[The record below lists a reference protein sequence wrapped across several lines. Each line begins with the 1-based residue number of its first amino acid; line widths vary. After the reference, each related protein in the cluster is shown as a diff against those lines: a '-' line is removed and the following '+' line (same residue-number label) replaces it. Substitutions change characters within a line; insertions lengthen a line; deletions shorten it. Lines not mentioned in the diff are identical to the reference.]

1 MKLPLFIAN
10 RYLLSR
16 RKKNFINVISIISV
30 VAVALITAAI
40 IIVLSVFNGLENLLH
55 ALNSSFDPEIKIEAA
70 QGKSFHATE
79 ALIGRVR
86 DVKGVE
92 VVTEVIEDYAY
103 LRYRNANQV
112 VIIKGVSDNFIAQN
126 RIPQENIVDGEL
138 KLHEKGVPYA
148 IVGRGI
154 QNTLS
159 IAPNDAMYA
168 LQLYYIKNTK
178 SLDPSQMYVRRNI
191 LPGGVFSIM
200 QNFDDNYVILPI
212 DFARDLLDYGDKL
225 TSLEVKPASGVS
237 TTTVQTR
244 LKAAL
249 GPDFNVLSPEE
260 QHKDL
265 YRLLKM
271 EKLFTFLALCLLL
284 GIGSINIFF
293 SLMMLAID
301 KKKDISVFSAMG
313 ANDSLIRN
321 IFLAEGTL
329 IAFIGTFAGLL
340 IGGSFCWVQS
350 RFGII
355 SMGMETSVTQGYPV
369 RMVWTDFIMTLFA
382 VFIIT
387 FVITLRPASLAAR
400 SAAIRHL

>member
-1 MKLPLFIAN
+1 LKLPLFIAN

-16 RKKNFINVISIISV
+16 RKQNFINFISMISV
-30 VAVALITAAI
+30 LAVAIITAAI
-40 IIVLSVFNGLENLLH
+40 IIVMSVFNGLESLLH
-55 ALNSSFDPEIKIEAA
+55 SLNNSFDPEIKIEAA
-70 QGKSFHATE
+70 RGKSFHSGKQ
-79 ALIGRVR
+79 LLDKVR
-86 DVKGVE
+86 GVAGVA

-103 LRYRNANQV
+103 ARYRNANQV
-112 VIIKGVSDNFIAQN
+112 VTIKGVSDNFIEQN
-126 RIPQENIVDGEL
+126 RIPPENIVDGQL
-138 KLHEKGVPYA
+138 KLHDKGVPYA

-159 IAPNDAMYA
+159 IAPNDPMFT

-200 QNFDDNYVILPI
+200 QNFDENYIVLPI
-212 DFARDLLDYGDKL
+212 DFARDLLDYSDKL
-225 TSLEVKPASGVS
+225 TSLEIKVKDGAAIN
-237 TTTVQTR
+237 TVHDR
-244 LKAAL
+244 LEAAL
-249 GPDFNVLSPEE
+249 GADFSVLSPEE

-284 GIGSINIFF
+284 AIGSINIFF

-313 ANDSLIRN
+313 ANNNLIRN
-321 IFLAEGTL
+321 IFLSEGAL
-329 IAFIGTFAGLL
+329 IALIGTFAGLL
-340 IGGSFCWVQS
+340 IGGAFCWIQS

-355 SMGMETSVTQGYPV
+355 SMGMETSVTAGYPV

-382 VFIIT
+382 VGIIT
-387 FVITLRPASLAAR
+387 FAITLWPATLATRTA
-400 SAAIRHL
+400 SIRHL

>member
-1 MKLPLFIAN
+1 LKLPLFIAK

-16 RKKNFINVISIISV
+16 RKKNFINIISMISV
-30 VAVALITAAI
+30 IAVAIITAAI
-40 IIVLSVFNGLENLLH
+40 IIVMSVFNGLENLLH
-55 ALNSSFDPEIKIEAA
+55 SLNNSFDPEIKIEAA
-70 QGKSFHATE
+70 QGKSFRSSKQ
-79 ALIGRVR
+79 LLDKVR
-86 DVKGVE
+86 GVAG
-92 VVTEVIEDYAY
+92 VAIVTEVIEDYAY
-103 LRYRNANQV
+103 VRYRNANQV
-112 VIIKGVSDNFIAQN
+112 VIIKGVSDNFIQQN
-126 RIPQENIVDGEL
+126 RIPPENIVDGRL

-159 IAPNDAMYA
+159 IAPNDPMFT

-178 SLDPSQMYVRRNI
+178 SLDPSQMYIRRNI

-200 QNFDDNYVILPI
+200 QNFDDNYIVLPI
-212 DFARDLLDYGDKL
+212 DFTRELLDYNDKL
-225 TSLEVKPASGVS
+225 TSLEIKVKDGAAIS
-237 TTTVQTR
+237 TVHDRLQT
-244 LKAAL
+244 AL
-249 GPDFNVLSPEE
+249 GPEFSVLSPEE

-284 GIGSINIFF
+284 AIGSINIFF

-313 ANDSLIRN
+313 ANNNLIRN
-321 IFLAEGTL
+321 IFLSEGAL
-329 IAFIGTFAGLL
+329 IALIGTFTGLF
-340 IGGSFCWVQS
+340 IGGLFCWIQS

-355 SMGMETSVTQGYPV
+355 SMGMETSVTAGYPV

-382 VFIIT
+382 VGIIT
-387 FVITLRPASLAAR
+387 FAITLWPATLATRTA
-400 SAAIRHL
+400 SIRHL

>member
-16 RKKNFINVISIISV
+16 RKKNFINIISMISV
-30 VAVALITAAI
+30 IAVAIITAAI
-40 IIVLSVFNGLENLLH
+40 IIVMSVFNGLESLLH
-55 ALNSSFDPEIKIEAA
+55 SLNNAFDPEIRIEAA
-70 QGKSFHATE
+70 QGKSFHS
-79 ALIGRVR
+79 GRQLLDKVR
-86 DVKGVE
+86 SVKGVAI
-92 VVTEVIEDYAY
+92 VTEVIEDYAY
-103 LRYRNANQV
+103 VRYRNANQV
-112 VIIKGVSDNFIAQN
+112 VIIKGVSDNFIEQN
-126 RIPQENIVDGEL
+126 RIPPENIVDGRL

-159 IAPNDAMYA
+159 IAPNDPSFT

-200 QNFDDNYVILPI
+200 QNFDENYIVLPI

-225 TSLEVKPASGVS
+225 TSLEIKVKDGESIS
-237 TTTVQTR
+237 TVHDR
-244 LKAAL
+244 LEATLDA
-249 GPDFNVLSPEE
+249 DFNVLSPEE

-284 GIGSINIFF
+284 AIGSINIFF

-313 ANDSLIRN
+313 ANNNLIRN
-321 IFLAEGTL
+321 IFLSEGAL
-329 IAFIGTFAGLL
+329 IALIGTFTGLL
-340 IGGSFCWVQS
+340 IGGIFCWIQS

-355 SMGMETSVTQGYPV
+355 SMGMETSVTAGYPV
-369 RMVWTDFIMTLFA
+369 RMVWTDFVMTLFA
-382 VFIIT
+382 VGL
-387 FVITLRPASLAAR
+387 ITLTITLWPATLATRTA
-400 SAAIRHL
+400 SIRHL